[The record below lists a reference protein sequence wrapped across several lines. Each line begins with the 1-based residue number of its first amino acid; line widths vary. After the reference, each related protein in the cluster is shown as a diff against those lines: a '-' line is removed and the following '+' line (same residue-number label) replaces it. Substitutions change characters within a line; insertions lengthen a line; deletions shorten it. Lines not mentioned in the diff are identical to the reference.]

1 MTAEPT
7 ADESTITDTE
17 AVETGSTVTEPVAA
31 ESTVTDATLTDTG
44 MLETEPTVIDQESII
59 DSTLVDPDGYVY
71 DALTKTVI
79 SDATVSLYQWQTDP
93 VTQTRNKVEYTNAY
107 NVGSDTTTDENGYY
121 SFLVEAGEY
130 QIEASADNYLS
141 YAMDFTQEI
150 DETTFLL
157 PLHQIDFYLAPRYE
171 LDVNG
176 NPILIGGNPI
186 DTGISSGWASF
197 DGDVTID
204 EDLIYPGCDLN
215 IEAANSDDPFDS
227 ITVADNVVLST
238 RVLSSGDDDYEND
251 YSRGDS
257 GNITLTAPSI
267 NIGTGAMVLAH
278 AVNWGPTTYETG
290 DITFTAYDIGGVDA
304 FDVFIANT
312 DSTDT
317 EINIGSNAV
326 IKGDL
331 VQLFATSDNTVV
343 FDEDETNEDSLLD
356 QGIHTGIEFLEDF
369 DLIGGVAISEATAKI
384 SIGEGSQI
392 TADTFNAVSETRI
405 NASISPLGLGAGVA
419 VAIGNATA
427 EVTVDGNI
435 TTTGDCYLKAKT
447 DNTIQSIAS
456 ASSVAGGVA
465 FAVAVSVLNTDCT
478 VQASSTSDLDV
489 GGTLTLEA
497 ETIDRNYTM
506 ARSKTGD
513 DGTLGTAV
521 AVSYENGNTSA
532 LLDGWADADGDIN
545 VKASMTKEP
554 INISKLFGSVPSSG
568 TGVMASAGVNANS
581 WGDVADDTQL
591 AITGKVKTFVTTKVK
606 NLVSS
611 KSSEQ
616 QQDGQKTQGQT
627 RPFELAA
634 AVAVC
639 MDTNNVT
646 ARIGNPDSVDPIS
659 PCDPATVKSRG
670 AIMVYA
676 CAESQP
682 YVYSSASISEPE
694 GAPQPP
700 AGGSSGGGTQFAGS
714 AAVTVGLYDN
724 YVQAYIAEDA
734 SVDAAQDLIVRAEAL
749 NDWEFSYLVSAAQD
763 LYKAYLGLG
772 GSPTFISSD
781 GTVYVQTGNVVLV
794 EDSHTAGGEAGHY
807 YLYTADG
814 SGNPFKELLT
824 LSEVDF
830 TEAKWVDLGSLEQLY
845 SSDGEKTCN
854 PGDMVEVV
862 EGHTAGG
869 EDGHLY
875 KYVGLVPYTDVLSE
889 VDYTTADWEDQGAAW
904 QYRSSEFVRTLSLY
918 ANSCFGL
925 DNYVFNSMT
934 QSTAKGAKVSICGA
948 VTVLDLDGTAHAY
961 IAENALINQDTDPL
975 YRTGAQQVAVE
986 SKVVNETMH
995 MGGNVELPGIG
1006 GEGTSFKIKV
1016 STGGS
1021 GVGGD
1026 TAGVGGTVVII
1037 TCDNESTAE
1046 IKDGVVLYGDNL
1058 RVTADNKNFIITL
1071 AASGGESGTFG
1082 FNGTFSLIKMNNNT
1096 LAIIDNG
1103 ARVDVGDLIIP
1114 GTSSSLLVRAN
1125 DDSFVVTISG
1135 GVAMA
1140 KSVGIGASIAINEI
1154 VRDTEAAIG
1163 NPMDLLSEPIS
1174 PTWTITADGPILV
1187 EAVND
1192 GYIGSFALAAA
1203 VVKEKTPDD
1212 KKKEA
1217 PEGGGSF
1224 GLGASA
1230 EVVLNEVKDDA
1241 LAYIHDAALQST
1253 ELVIS
1258 SKNRTKILAAGGS
1271 MAIVTTKGTS
1281 VGLAGSY
1288 AQNTINNRTKA
1299 FTDNSDLALSGDFK
1313 AEADAGEKIFSFAAS
1328 GAASTSSNSVSV
1340 AGQVSINSISSA
1352 TGASIL
1358 NQSNIVASNVTLNA
1372 TDSCKILAIAGALA
1386 YGGKGGVG
1394 AAVALNDIPLTD
1406 RNTVTSSIENSDVEA
1421 SGYIDMDAASE
1432 NQIFAITAAL
1442 GASKEGMAAAAS
1454 VSINTI
1460 STDVN
1465 TYIIGKKSTGVLA
1478 DGDLTMDALDTSSI
1492 FSISGAV
1499 ALSGQASLGIAVAYN
1514 EIDNTVKTYVGDNTY
1529 VSTPASFQAKADSN
1543 ADIKTIAVGGGYGG
1557 KLSLTGSI
1565 AINNINND
1573 VLAYISDATVSADT
1587 GVLLDASND
1596 SDISAI
1602 AGAIGASSQV
1612 AIGAAVAVNNIGCT
1626 SDASDTEDGD
1636 GNDTGTQVTVTST
1649 SPTGTKSYINN
1660 SKVTSSGGPVTLT
1673 AVSEST
1679 IKNITV
1685 AGGFS
1690 GKVAIN
1696 GAVSVNNIYTDTE
1709 TFIKD
1714 CPGNIDPDLAKGVIA
1729 QGDVSLD
1736 STDNSAISA
1745 ITCNIS
1751 IAGSAGCGAAV
1762 AINNIGKNSSAN
1774 LVTASIEN
1782 SKVISNNGKVGLSAT
1797 SNTFVFNITAGAGA
1811 GGTAGVQGSVSV
1823 NNIYN
1828 EITAQIST
1836 ESVVKAQDDISLTAQ
1851 TLERKDAP
1859 LGVMQVEDDDTTVS
1873 SYDADGSDDA
1883 RDFTSIQSLAGAIA
1897 GGGTAGIGAAV
1908 ATNNIANSIYAR
1920 ITDSTVTSNEG
1931 NITLAAMSAASIET
1945 ISAAIAG
1952 SGEFSLAA
1960 GVSTNNINNEVLA
1973 YIYNSTVTSYNSAA
1987 PPEGEMY
1994 GVILTAEDTS
2004 MINSFS
2010 GQFNFSGT
2018 AGIGAAIAVNEIDN
2032 TVKAYT
2038 QDSTITTLS
2047 SLTQE
2052 ASSTAVIKTI
2062 AAGGGVSQY
2071 LAATGSVAKN
2081 TVSNDVLAYI
2091 TGSTVSADK
2100 GAAITS
2106 SNDSE
2111 IGAVAGAVS
2120 ISIGGSIGAAV
2131 AINDIGCA
2139 SNEEDSDDGQGND
2152 TGTQVNIISTNPTG
2166 TKSYI
2171 ENSKII
2177 STGGAIALSA
2187 VSNSEIKA
2195 VAAAG
2200 GGGFVAVNGA
2210 ITLNNIYT
2218 DTEAY
2223 IKGCQDD
2230 LEPSEKYVTA
2240 DGDITISATDNSA
2253 ASVIAGNVSV
2263 GIAGAGAAVSTVNI
2277 GSDTGRNKVRAY
2289 IEDSQVSSDNGA
2301 VTLEATSSAFI
2312 FNIAAGV
2319 SGGGVSIQG
2328 SVAVNN
2334 VYTDIAALI
2343 NNGSQ
2348 VTAKNDVSLS
2358 ALSQKRETI
2367 KQGMLQADDSDQEV
2381 STFDGNTTDQ
2391 DDDDQT
2397 TSHTLN
2403 TIQSLAGGVAGGG
2416 IGGLGAAVATNNI
2429 ANIIEAGIA
2438 NSTVTSD
2445 EGNVV
2450 LTADCQVTLE
2460 TVSAAVANG
2469 STFALAGAVSLNNID
2484 NQILAYVTGSEV
2496 TSNNTSDE
2504 ILEDKAVPGITIQ
2517 AIDSSTIRSMA
2528 GQLSISSS
2536 AGIGGAAAYNEI
2548 NNTVKAFV
2556 DKGTNGSVL
2565 NTSGSIIIL
2574 ASSVSTIDS
2583 ISAGGSFSCGGS
2595 VAGSVSINL
2604 IGNDTEAYI
2613 IHSTA
2618 NADDNIYLLADSE
2631 STINGCGGAMA
2642 GGLVGVGAAVVV
2654 NTVEN
2659 NTRAYADHA
2668 AIKALG
2674 TGDELNIKYWT
2685 ETGTESNDGL
2695 LKGLAII
2702 ADSDDVITMYSG
2714 ALSGGMGAVSGQVSV
2729 NKVADLTEAYI
2740 TSSNVN
2746 TTDQYG
2752 ELVKVIAHQGT
2763 DVDIYA
2769 GGLAIGGTAIGA
2781 AVDHTSILN
2790 RTAAFISN
2798 ADESGNDTT
2807 NVDPVVYAKGVEVK
2821 IVTKEDVDTFI
2832 AGAAVAGG
2840 ISVSGSASVVDID
2853 CTNDAYI
2860 KASDIFSNGD
2870 LSVRAFDTADI
2881 NTTTGTV
2888 SLSGFAGAG
2897 GAVAVNS
2904 ITNQTKAQVIGSD
2917 LNATGAIEVKAKTDD
2932 TITTLVGTAGVGVC
2946 GGLAGAVSV
2955 NSIDA
2960 TTEAVVGS
2968 GSVRSTINQNADY
2981 KPGGLFAPT
2990 ATQTV
2995 TIQADNTSTIDNT
3008 GGALAGGLYAGVGAT
3023 IDVASIKNR
3032 TVARIGTGTKIY
3044 AKGNVNIEALS
3055 DKTILSSTTT
3065 ISGGLIGISGAI
3077 SVISIG
3083 SAADSRAG
3091 EEFNRDND
3099 GDSLMQQLTGD
3110 IGINSLSV
3118 SNDGTAQRANGK
3130 VSGLAT
3136 PDLDAQLSTTQDNSS
3151 KITAAYIES
3160 AAGTSSRAVIVS
3172 DGDVMIK
3179 ASNKSYIKSEPGQ
3192 AGIGLAAIGAS
3203 IGIVNTNEITRAY
3216 IGDYGYIR
3224 AANLTVNAESNE
3236 IAMVDGTSVV
3246 GGMLMGVGANIARV
3260 TINPEVTA
3268 YTGSYSD
3275 ISTQENI
3282 EITATV
3288 VPKTSA
3294 TMDGIAVSAGVG
3306 VGVSEATA
3314 QVNPVVTAYIGNN
3327 SSIVAG
3333 SQPMT
3338 GNPILTFST
3347 AAILSGTPTLEF
3359 KNNNAAL
3366 TGNPSLTLT
3375 PDATNGDTITRS
3387 AGSWLTDSFQIGD
3400 YIRVSGTSS
3409 NNGIYQVASVSAA
3422 TLQLV
3427 DKGELTSETIN
3438 SGAQVYTGEPPT
3450 ITRSS
3455 GNWNSEGFYAGQL
3468 INVTGTANNNGYY
3481 EIWDISSNG
3490 LVMYLDSS
3498 ESLVYESVTAGPG
3511 GAAIRGELN
3520 DRIGRSTGSWINDG
3534 FEAGQ
3539 TIRIAG
3545 TTCNDGSYVV
3555 NSVSAD
3561 GKYLILESEDE
3572 FIPETATNVIITIPD
3587 LIASEVT
3594 VNARQFIPATGNT
3607 AAADAF
3613 GCSGGI
3619 LFGYNSTQATADNNS
3634 TVKAYVGQ
3642 DSILNVAGLV
3652 DINAFAFSKTN
3663 ANGDAYNGGL
3673 LAFGN
3678 NFVQANSDNTTQAYL
3693 NSGVDVEALELR
3705 VTAYEN
3711 SNNNA
3716 SAKAGAGGIV
3726 AGMGAEAST
3735 STTSSTTASIGSGNN
3750 IKVEQVLLTAD
3761 HTANF
3766 NSKVSTIT
3774 VSAVDT
3780 GGGDADNQVN
3790 ASVAANIGDNT
3801 NIEAYNIN
3809 VGASNRSVKNWL
3821 SGGAYN
3827 ADSISGG
3834 LASIPAIKSNTDIS
3848 HTTAINVGTNASLK
3862 VIGDRFNPG
3871 ALTLSALN
3879 SVYARDKVK
3888 LNCAGAVAWARAES
3902 IVNADALDADVTI
3915 GAGADLTSVGDINLS
3930 ARTTADIETSSYART
3945 TGAAGAGEGKAISYV
3960 KALNDITILGGQEGN
3975 ETTLFSEGEI
3985 NLLGGRNS
3993 ADQINTYNL
4002 KADTLLDNYTAIPI
4016 KTSPYADSTVDQ
4028 TNNITVNSR
4037 SLLECVKDA
4046 NLLTESGITVLHGEG
4061 IGNHIYRDL
4070 IDDPINTLSTTIDN
4084 KSTVRVN
4091 GTIKVGIRN
4100 RQALIINSDGSI
4112 EEQSEG
4118 VTFTRKEDSLS
4129 NALLQ
4134 ELDRLL
4140 VLSAQYSGTE
4150 AGDAFDAEIAFLMN
4164 DLEAMG
4170 NVIYVNGTPFLQRDV
4185 TVEFI
4190 VVDDVW
4196 AQSGNINVTADNLV
4210 GSGSLQAPGN
4220 AEIIITNNSPAY
4232 LRVNRLNIPATEG
4245 GNLVFNGDNLTNN
4258 SAINE
4263 SNRVTGA
4270 GVNFSS
4276 IITSATSAPPLIEV
4290 SNNYNGSG
4298 RNPDIQLMG
4307 EINNVGQPTR
4317 LGIVRISS
4325 TGSISSLADINAG
4338 ELHLDASGNFTQ
4350 SYIDTYY
4357 NVGGEPRIQWGVVS
4371 TGRETDTR
4379 TRLAAELTARD
4390 YPSGYG
4396 VMERTSISTYINT
4409 VILNE
4414 ANRNTQDP
4422 ERSEIRAANIFIAA
4436 KYLNINGMI
4445 EAGHATQEIT
4455 LGPGI
4460 NTKITLYKAN
4470 PTLSLNYLDYP
4481 LLQKSDMSFYYDP
4494 VNDRILLEDVNVHG
4508 GYIELFG
4515 QILSTGTGKVVA
4527 LDGYGTINID
4537 NQTNYSLAIQSL
4549 DTGTGSHGVVK
4560 ITDTSK
4566 TTEIGGETFYR
4577 VTQYNRV
4584 YNTGTQTYS
4593 IQTRTCWSNVKV
4605 DTVAPTTSSGS
4616 TAYYNPTTGYRY
4628 VYVNG
4633 QDAVEREKYLY
4644 RSSDWLGFDCL
4655 ARDPDDLESYERITV
4670 GDPIPLENGE
4680 YLVYEPGNSSEPY
4693 IYWYESINLSTR
4705 TLVYQH
4711 EWSEKSGFLNLGRT
4725 YYVEEWFDTGVKD
4738 VHYHSVKADYP
4749 ILIEFA
4755 GGLEGTIMVQ
4765 SSHDII
4771 LEGPVTNRLG
4781 QTTLIAGGS
4790 IEQTSNSVIA
4800 AKNITLDAGTGIG
4813 NSLAILIDLLGGT
4826 LNADTDTGNVNIREV
4841 SLGLKLGSVTTGD
4854 GNVYL
4859 TAPTNIEAASGTS
4872 LVKGSLV
4879 KLNAGGHIG
4888 TGAQPLRIDTGDVEG
4903 SGIKAAA
4910 VGDIYLKEID
4920 GTLPVFCTESVDGS
4934 IFITTVDG
4942 GVTDADAMRT
4952 KDTITAGELLRFWTD
4967 SGITGSGENGNLYTA
4982 ADINQLLI
4990 RSLQKPLADTEYR
5003 LEDLNIKG
5011 NNITLNVAEG
5021 IGDVRTF
5028 RLDFTEGTTE
5038 LPDEARLMLAAAER
5052 GDVLFY
5058 DAEDNLVDPAN
5069 GTVAYM
5075 IISVHEDVD
5084 IEADGSI
5091 AINARSDVYLG
5102 SEQDIYISSLTG
5114 GNTRIKGGAGIYG
5127 AVGSTNPLITCDDLI
5142 LEAADGAIG
5151 TTAKPIAITVRDAGS
5166 RKLTARASEEIYLT
5180 GVADAGEPGAFN
5192 IDFIYSPVNVKL
5204 AAAGFIHDANK
5215 DSMENINADSL
5226 DIIAASIGS
5235 SSNRVEIKL
5244 AADGL
5249 LKTLATAGGIYMEER
5264 YGDINV
5270 LEVTTSTGDVV
5281 LKAADAILD
5290 AQDEQAGTLTNIT
5303 GRNISLIAVNGGIG
5317 TADNYLEIN
5326 SANGGAGKFSADSNG
5341 SIYVKEQTGDL
5352 ILNQVISDAMVYLI
5366 SPGNILNGAA
5376 SGYNVEGT
5384 KFWFDAAAGAGTPA
5398 IPLLTRISNIEGTAG
5413 TGPVWITNTGG
5424 LTVGGIEADTN
5435 GINAG
5440 GAVHL
5445 TAQSPITVA
5454 EDIIAGAEIML
5465 TSVDSTNIGDDITV
5479 NSGVSVQSNGDITI
5493 RAGDNIYLVPDSL
5506 LNAVD
5511 GRVTLS
5517 GDYSNADSGVGSTI
5531 DIRGTILAL
5540 GIRATGNVD
5549 NDIFNLDVR
5558 TLSSPVTMLGGDGS
5572 DNFNVILLPDLTS
5585 YHGGARDTVT
5595 LNGQE
5600 GADIYTIDITS
5611 SSDNIINV
5619 WDTGTTAG
5627 DVLNINGTSGGD
5639 NFLLREKFIAVLQP
5653 ADNGYAEPFERIN
5666 YDSNIE
5672 DLVINSHDGDDNFY
5686 LDDNCADTVING
5698 GNGND
5703 FFQIG
5708 QMFGSARIAGDE
5720 TGILTGDEIRTV
5732 HTTRGYLS
5740 RGISEATTINGG
5752 EGGDT
5757 FSVYSNLAPLSLNGD
5772 NGNDNFMVRAFALAE
5787 GETEAQEMTNVY
5799 GGDGDDVIAY
5809 HVNAPVDIDGGNGY
5823 DTLIVIGTEFGDGF
5837 IITKDGVYGAG
5848 LNVVFCNIE
5857 AADIDGMEGDD
5868 HFFVQSTH
5876 DGMVTRIFGGLGNDT
5891 IYVNGDVIESVV
5903 TSNPDLAVIVPHDLA
5918 SIAGPL
5924 YIFGGIDEGADRTV
5938 KPGIKLPYEMDVP
5951 LPVISTDVDET
5962 QMQDTLYIYHED
5974 ADSSSGTLTADNLSG
5989 LGMGTYLT
5997 LNTGSDEAPNWVT
6010 YNGGITYQDL
6020 EIMEI
6025 LLGAENDTMTITGSA
6040 GGAITAV
6047 HGGGGSDTITVTGN
6061 SGALVIYGDSRE
6073 DNTRYSSSDPTVA
6086 SWYAHSFSNP
6096 DNDTIDASAS
6106 SYGVIVYGGP
6116 GDDTI
6121 TGSQGGDHLA
6131 GGLGIDTIYGE
6142 DGNDIIY
6149 GDSGFNVDLWN
6160 RLIEVPTTETVSG
6173 DTIYGGGGNDIVF
6186 GDHGIITQAGQMAG
6200 ILKAANPA
6208 DIEKIQAPNV
6218 FNNGPDIGIDTIY
6231 GEDGDDILLGC
6242 EGNDTIK
6249 AGEGNNTVLGDY
6261 GWITMN
6267 GGVFTRIQTTDA
6279 QYGSNDT
6286 IITGT
6291 GDDSI
6296 LGGAEGDTIQ
6306 AGAGNDLVLGDF
6318 GWITMDSGLFT
6329 RIETADE
6336 QYGGSDSI
6344 TTENG
6349 DDIILGG
6356 AAGDTIYAGEGND
6369 IILGDLGEIGL
6380 TDGIINLIEAIDV
6393 PYGGNDFIYGNTG
6406 SDIIIGGSY
6415 TDTIE
6420 GEAGDDLI
6428 FGDNVRLAA
6437 GTGSNVAY
6445 TRYRMLAG
6453 ETIYDENGNA
6463 LIGTDPQVYIGMA
6476 SFWSGYE
6483 ITLNNDG
6490 VVGDDVLFGGD
6501 GDDMI
6506 FGQRGLD
6513 TIYGGNNDDYI
6524 EGGCG
6529 TDTIYGDMGQ
6539 DDIIGGNSNLFGLN
6553 YDNREDG
6560 IDYIYG
6566 GSGTDLDRNTIGD
6579 DTADG
6584 HAADAD
6590 VILGDNGNIYRL
6602 VDSSGNYLTFNYDN
6616 YGDLKIVPRAV
6627 TLIDYTPGGADFD
6640 EAAAAYDIGGADVI
6654 HGEAGDDVIYGM
6666 TGNDIL
6672 YGEGQDDDLI
6682 GGWGNDW
6689 ISGGTGIDG
6698 ILGDDGHIYTSR
6710 NGTAEPLYGIE
6721 ATAETYI
6728 EGAKTLTATTYVTG
6742 ELNKIANLMP
6752 FNVAPAGYSED
6763 PVFFDPAYADDILYG
6778 GLGSD
6783 FIHGGSGDDAIS
6795 GTEALPVYYDNP
6807 YNVGDVLKYDATTSL
6822 FAAYNPNEPM
6832 TKVMVDTEGHWVA
6845 SGGMEFLLNFET
6857 QELDGNDIIFGDLG
6871 NDWLVGGPG
6880 KDQLFGGFGDDL
6892 LNADDDHNSA
6902 DNNTAADVPP
6912 TGLPAD
6918 YYDDIVFGGGG
6929 RDVMISS
6936 SEGDRM
6942 VDWTGEYN
6950 SYIVPSAK
6958 FGPGGV
6964 FRYSNNAIEAFLYE
6978 LAISGGADANAGSYV
6993 DGADPARYYEPYGEI
7008 GLVTVKDPYASDL
7021 NGAPRDPQPGNKG
7034 GTKTKT
7040 K

>member
-1 MTAEPT
+1 MADPELSASGTDETEAGELNGTEIIELTDSETA
-7 ADESTITDTE
+7 AIMNSDDLLLDES
-17 AVETGSTVTEPVAA
+17 GQ
-31 ESTVTDATLTDTG
+31 ES
-44 MLETEPTVIDQESII
+44 VIDSN
-59 DSTLVDPDGYVY
+59 LVDPFGYVY
-71 DALTKTVI
+71 DAITKTII
-79 SDATVSLYQWQTDP
+79 SDAIVSLYQYDGT
-93 VTQTRNKVEYTNAY
+93 TLYTNAANQNPY
-107 NVGSDTTTDENGYY
+107 TTSDDGSY
-121 SFLVEAGEY
+121 SFLVEPGEY
-130 QIEASADNYLS
+130 QIEASHENYIP
-141 YAMDFTQEI
+141 YAFNFTQESI
-150 DETTFLL
+150 IA
-157 PLHQIDFYLAPRYE
+157 LHQIDFYLAPRYE

-176 NPILIGGNPI
+176 DPILVGGNPVA
-186 DTGISSGWASF
+186 TGISSGWVSL
-197 DGDVTID
+197 DGNAIIN
-204 EDLIYPGCDLN
+204 EDLIYPGYDLS
-215 IEAANSDDPFDS
+215 IEAADSEDPFNS
-227 ITVADNVVLST
+227 ISVGDNVVIST
-238 RVLSSGDDDYEND
+238 RVLASGDDDYVLD

-257 GNITLTAPSI
+257 GSITLTAPSI
-267 NIGTGAMVLAH
+267 HIGNGAMILAH
-278 AVNWGPTTYETG
+278 TVDWGPLTYEPG
-290 DITFTAYDIGGVDA
+290 DITLTAYDIGGTDA
-304 FDVFIANT
+304 FDLLIANT

-317 EINIGSNAV
+317 EIIIGSNAV
-326 IKGDL
+326 IKGNT
-331 VQLFATSDNTVV
+331 VQMFATSDNTVV
-343 FDEDETNEDSLLD
+343 FAEDESDEASLMD
-356 QGIHTGIEFLEDF
+356 QIIETGIEFLEDF
-369 DLIGGVAISEATAKI
+369 DLIGGVAISKADAKI
-384 SIGEGSQI
+384 SIGEGSHI

-405 NASISPLGLGAGVA
+405 NASASPLGLGAGVA
-419 VAIGNATA
+419 VVIGNAAA
-427 EVTVDGNI
+427 EVIVDGNI

-447 DNTIQSIAS
+447 DNTLQSVAS

-465 FAVAVSVLNTDCT
+465 FAVAVSVLNSDST
-478 VQASSTSDLDV
+478 VQASSTSELDI
-489 GGTLTLEA
+489 GGNLTLEA
-497 ETIDRNYTM
+497 ETIDRNYTL

-513 DGTLGTAV
+513 DGTVGVAV
-521 AVSYENGNTSA
+521 AVSYENGNTEA
-532 LLDGWADADGDIN
+532 LLDGWADVDGDIN
-545 VKASMTKEP
+545 VNALMKKEP
-554 INISKLFGSVPSSG
+554 INITKLFGSIPSAG
-568 TGVMASAGVNANS
+568 TGVVASAGVNTSA
-581 WGDVADDTQL
+581 WGDVSDDMQL
-591 AITGKVKTFVTTKVK
+591 AITAKVKTFVTTKVK

-611 KSSEQ
+611 KSSAQ

-627 RPFELAA
+627 SPFELAA
-634 AVAVC
+634 AVAIC

-670 AIMVYA
+670 TIMVYA

-682 YVYSSASISEPE
+682 YVYSSGSISEPE
-694 GAPQPP
+694 GASQPP
-700 AGGSSGGGTQFAGS
+700 AGGSSDGGTKFAGS
-714 AAVTVGLYDN
+714 AAVTVGIYDN

-734 SVDAAQDLIVRAEAL
+734 SVDAAHDLIIRAEAL
-749 NDWEFSYLVSAAQD
+749 NDWEFSYLLSAAQD
-763 LYKAYLGLG
+763 LFKAYLGMG
-772 GSPTFISSD
+772 GSPTFSSSD

-794 EDSHTAGGEAGHY
+794 KDTHTAGGEAGHY
-807 YLYTADG
+807 YMYMADG
-814 SGNPFKELLT
+814 SGDPFKELLT
-824 LSEVDF
+824 LSDVDY
-830 TEAKWVDLGSLEQLY
+830 TGAKWLDLGSLEQMY
-845 SSDGEKTCN
+845 SSDGETTCN
-854 PGDMVEVV
+854 NGDMIEVV
-862 EGHTAGG
+862 EGHTTGG
-869 EDGHLY
+869 EAGHLY
-875 KYVGLVPYTDVLSE
+875 KYIGSVPYTGVLSE
-889 VDYTTADWEDQGAAW
+889 VDYTNTENWEDLGATW
-904 QYRSSEFVRTLSLY
+904 QYRGSEFVRTLSLY

-961 IAENALINQDTDPL
+961 IAENALINQDSDPL
-975 YRTGAQQVAVE
+975 YRTGLQQVAVE

-995 MGGNVELPGIG
+995 MGGNVELPGIS

-1016 STGGS
+1016 TPGGS

-1026 TAGVGGTVVII
+1026 TIGVGGTVLII

-1046 IKDGVVLYGDNL
+1046 IKEGVALYGDNL
-1058 RVTADNKNFIITL
+1058 RVTADNKNFIVTL

-1082 FNGTFSLIKMNNNT
+1082 FNGTFSLVKMNNTT

-1103 ARVDVGDLIIP
+1103 ARVEVGDLLIP
-1114 GTSSSLLVRAN
+1114 GTNSSLLVRAN

-1154 VRDTEAAIG
+1154 VRDTEAYIG
-1163 NPMDLLSEPIS
+1163 NPLEDLLSEGKPVS
-1174 PTWTITADGPILV
+1174 AFTVSSDGPILV
-1187 EAVND
+1187 EAANG

-1212 KKKEA
+1212 KKQEA

-1230 EVVLNEVKDDA
+1230 EVVLNEIKDDA

-1253 ELVIS
+1253 NLVIS
-1258 SKNRTKILAAGGS
+1258 SNNRTKILAAGGS

-1288 AQNTINNRTKA
+1288 AQNTIDNRTKS
-1299 FTDNSDLALSGDFK
+1299 FTDNSDLQLSGDFK

-1358 NQSNIVASNVTLNA
+1358 NQSNIIASNVTLKA
-1372 TDSCKILAIAGALA
+1372 SDSCQILAIAGALA
-1386 YGGKGGVG
+1386 YGGKGGIG
-1394 AAVALNDIPLTD
+1394 AAVALNDIPLSG
-1406 RNTVTSSIENSDVEA
+1406 RNAVTSSIENSDVDA
-1421 SGYIDMDAASE
+1421 SGYIDMDASSE
-1432 NQIFAITAAL
+1432 NQIFSITAAL

-1460 STDVN
+1460 ATDVN
-1465 TYIIGKKSTGVLA
+1465 TNIIGKKSTGVVS
-1478 DGDLTMDALDTSSI
+1478 DGALTMDAVDTSSI

-1499 ALSGQASLGIAVAYN
+1499 ALSGQASLGLAVAYN
-1514 EIDNTVKTYVGDNTY
+1514 EIDNTVQAYVGENAY

-1573 VLAYISDATVSADT
+1573 VLAYISNATVSADT

-1596 SDISAI
+1596 SNISAI

-1612 AIGAAVAVNNIGCT
+1612 AIGAAVAVNNIGCSSEANNT
-1626 SDASDTEDGD
+1626 QDGE
-1636 GNDTGTQVTVTST
+1636 GNDSGTQVTVTST
-1649 SPTGTKSYINN
+1649 SPTGTKSYIYN
-1660 SKVTSSGGPVTLT
+1660 SKVTSSTGPVTLT
-1673 AVSEST
+1673 AVSDSS

-1696 GAVSVNNIYTDTE
+1696 GAVSVNNIFTDTE

-1714 CPGNIDPDLAKGVIA
+1714 CPDNIDPDLAKGVIA
-1729 QGDVSLD
+1729 QGGVTLI
-1736 STDNSAISA
+1736 STDNAAISA

-1762 AINNIGKNSSAN
+1762 AINNIGSSGNTN

-1782 SKVISNNGKVGLSAT
+1782 SQVTSEEGGVSLTAT
-1797 SNTFVFNITAGAGA
+1797 SNAFVFNITAGAGA
-1811 GGTAGVQGSVSV
+1811 GGTAGVQGSVSI
-1823 NNIYN
+1823 NSIYS
-1828 EITAQIST
+1828 EITAQIIT
-1836 ESVVKAQDDISLTAQ
+1836 GSVVQAKDDITLTAES
-1851 TLERKDAP
+1851 LERKDAP

-1873 SYDADGSDDA
+1873 SYDGDGNDDP

-1908 ATNNIANSIYAR
+1908 ATNNVSNSIYAR
-1920 ITDSTVTSNEG
+1920 ITDSSVTSDEG
-1931 NITLAAMSAASIET
+1931 NVSLAGTSGASIET

-1952 SGEFSLAA
+1952 SGTFSLAA
-1960 GVSTNNINNEVLA
+1960 GVSTNSIHNEVLA
-1973 YIYNSTVTSYNSAA
+1973 YIFNSTVTSSNNST
-1987 PPEGEMY
+1987 PPEGEVY

-2004 MINSFS
+2004 IINSCS

-2018 AGIGAAIAVNEIDN
+2018 AGIGAAVAVNEIHN

-2038 QDSTITTLS
+2038 QNSIITTLS

-2071 LAATGSVAKN
+2071 LSLTGSVAKN

-2091 TGSTVSADK
+2091 IGSTVSADK
-2100 GAAITS
+2100 GVAVTS

-2120 ISIGGSIGAAV
+2120 ISIGGSVGAAI
-2131 AINDIGCA
+2131 AINDIGCI
-2139 SNEEDSDDGQGND
+2139 SSENDSEE
-2152 TGTQVNIISTNPTG
+2152 TGTQVEITSTSPSATR
-2166 TKSYI
+2166 SYI
-2171 ENSKII
+2171 ENSKITATSGTI
-2177 STGGAIALSA
+2177 NLSA
-2187 VSNSEIKA
+2187 VSNSQIKA

-2210 ITLNNIYT
+2210 ITVNNIYT
-2218 DTEAY
+2218 NTEAY
-2223 IKGCQDD
+2223 ITGCQDN

-2263 GIAGAGAAVSTVNI
+2263 GIAGAGAALSTVNI
-2277 GSDTGRNKVRAY
+2277 GSSIQPNQVRAY
-2289 IEDSQVSSDNGA
+2289 IQNSRVTSTNGA
-2301 VTLEATSSAFI
+2301 ISLEATSSAFI
-2312 FNIAAGV
+2312 FNIASGV

-2328 SVAVNN
+2328 SVAINN

-2343 NNGSQ
+2343 NTGSD
-2348 VTAKNDVSLS
+2348 VSAKNDVSLS

-2367 KQGMLQADDSDQEV
+2367 PQGMLQAGDSDVEV
-2381 STFDGNTTDQ
+2381 STFDGDTTDQ
-2391 DDDDQT
+2391 DDDGQAT
-2397 TSHTLN
+2397 NHTLK

-2416 IGGLGAAVATNNI
+2416 CGGLGAAVATNNI
-2429 ANIIEAGIA
+2429 ANKIQAGIV
-2438 NSTVTSD
+2438 NSKVTSS
-2445 EGNVV
+2445 EGNVI
-2450 LTADCQVTLE
+2450 LITNSEATLE
-2460 TVSAAVANG
+2460 TVSAAIANG

-2484 NQILAYVTGSEV
+2484 NQVLAYMTGSEV
-2496 TSNNTSDE
+2496 TSNNTSNE
-2504 ILEDKAVPGITIQ
+2504 IVEGEEVPGITIQ
-2517 AIDSSTIRSMA
+2517 AIDSSTIRSLA

-2556 DKGTNGSVL
+2556 DQGTTGSILNTTGSVL
-2565 NTSGSIIIL
+2565 IL

-2604 IGNDTEAYI
+2604 IGNITEAYI
-2613 IHSTA
+2613 VNSTA

-2631 STINGCGGAMA
+2631 SIINGYGGAMA

-2659 NTRAYADHA
+2659 TTRAYVDHA
-2668 AIKALG
+2668 VIEALG
-2674 TGDELNIKYWT
+2674 TGDELNTKDWT
-2685 ETGTESNDGL
+2685 EDGTESNDAL
-2695 LKGLAII
+2695 HQGLAII
-2702 ADSDDVITMYSG
+2702 ADCDDVITMYSG

-2740 TSSNVN
+2740 ASSTVN
-2746 TTDQYG
+2746 SADQYG

-2807 NVDPVVYAKGVEVK
+2807 NVDSVVYANGVEVK
-2821 IVTKEDVDTFI
+2821 TVTKEDVDTYI
-2832 AGAAVAGG
+2832 AGAALAGGVSVAG
-2840 ISVSGSASVVDID
+2840 SVSVVDID
-2853 CTNDAYI
+2853 CSNDAYI
-2860 KASDIFSNGD
+2860 KSSDVFSNGN
-2870 LSVRAFDTADI
+2870 LYVLAYDTADI
-2881 NTTTGTV
+2881 NTITGAV

-2897 GAVAVNS
+2897 GAAAVNS

-2917 LNATGAIEVKAKTDD
+2917 LNATGAIEIKAKTSD
-2932 TITTLVGTAGVGVC
+2932 TITTLVGTAGVGATA
-2946 GGLAGAVSV
+2946 GLAGAVSV
-2955 NSIDA
+2955 NSID
-2960 TTEAVVGS
+2960 TITEAVVRS
-2968 GSVRSTINQNADY
+2968 GSVRSNINQNANF
-2981 KPGGLFAPT
+2981 KPGGMFAPDT
-2990 ATQTV
+2990 TQTV
-2995 TIQADNTSTIDNT
+2995 TIKADNTSTIDNT

-3044 AKGNVNIEALS
+3044 AKGNVNVEARS
-3055 DKTILSSTTT
+3055 NKTIESSTTT
-3065 ISGGLIGISGAI
+3065 ISGGLVGISGAI
-3077 SVISIG
+3077 SVITIG

-3091 EEFNRDND
+3091 EEFNRDN
-3099 GDSLMQQLTGD
+3099 GGKTLLQQLTGD
-3110 IGINSLSV
+3110 INLDALSV

-3130 VSGLAT
+3130 LSGLST
-3136 PDLDAQLSTTQDNSS
+3136 PDVNGLLSTTQDNSS

-3160 AAGTSSRAVIVS
+3160 ATGTSSQVVIVS
-3172 DGDVMIK
+3172 DGDVLIK
-3179 ASNKSYIKSEPGQ
+3179 AINTSYIKSEPGQ
-3192 AGIGLAAIGAS
+3192 AGIGLAGAVGAS
-3203 IGIVNTNEITRAY
+3203 IGIVNSNEKTIAY

-3236 IAMVDGTSVV
+3236 TALVDGSAVV
-3246 GGMLMGVGANIARV
+3246 GGVLFGVGANIARV

-3294 TMDGIAVSAGVG
+3294 TMDGIAVSAGIG
-3306 VGVSEATA
+3306 IGVSDATA

-3338 GNPILTFST
+3338 GNPTLTFTT
-3347 AAILSGTPTLEF
+3347 AAILSGTPTLVF
-3359 KNNNAAL
+3359 QNNSATL
-3366 TGNPSLTLT
+3366 TGNPSLTFT

-3387 AGSWLTDSFQIGD
+3387 TGSWLTDNFQIGD
-3400 YIRVSGTSS
+3400 YIRVSDTSS

-3422 TLQLV
+3422 TLNLV
-3427 DKGELTSETIN
+3427 DKGDLTSETVN
-3438 SGAQVYTGEPPT
+3438 SGAQVYTNNPPT

-3481 EIWDISSNG
+3481 EIWNISANG
-3490 LVMYLDSS
+3490 LIMYLDPS
-3498 ESLVYESVTAGPG
+3498 ESLGYESVTAGPG
-3511 GAAIRGELN
+3511 GAAIKGELN
-3520 DRIGRSTGSWINDG
+3520 DRIGRNTGSWTADG
-3534 FEAGQ
+3534 FQAGQ
-3539 TIRIAG
+3539 VIRIAG
-3545 TTCNDGSYVV
+3545 TTSNDGSYVV
-3555 NSVSAD
+3555 NSISAD

-3613 GCSGGI
+3613 GCSGGT
-3619 LFGYNSTQATADNNS
+3619 LYGHNSTQATADNTS

-3652 DINAFAFSKTN
+3652 DINAFAFSKTY

-3678 NFVQANSDNTTQAYL
+3678 NVVQANSDNTTQAYL

-3705 VTAYEN
+3705 VTAYDN

-3716 SAKAGAGGIV
+3716 SAKAGAGGVV
-3726 AGMGAEAST
+3726 AGMGAEAET
-3735 STTSSTTASIGSGNN
+3735 SSTSSTTASIGSGNN
-3750 IKVEQVLLTAD
+3750 IKVEQLLLTAD

-3780 GGGDADNQVN
+3780 GGGEADNQVN

-3801 NIEAYNIN
+3801 NVEAYNIIIS
-3809 VGASNRSVKNWL
+3809 ASNRSVKNWL
-3821 SGGAYN
+3821 SGSAYN

-3834 LASIPAIKSNTDIS
+3834 LASVPAIKSNTDIS
-3848 HTTAINVGTNASLK
+3848 HTTAINVGSDASLK
-3862 VIGDRFNPG
+3862 VIGDRFDPG
-3871 ALTLSALN
+3871 ALTLNALN
-3879 SVYARDKVK
+3879 SVYARDKVR

-3930 ARTTADIETSSYART
+3930 ARTIADIETSSYART
-3945 TGAAGAGEGKAISYV
+3945 TGAAGAGEGKAKSYV

-3985 NLLGGRNS
+3985 NLLAGRNS

-4002 KADTLLDNYTAIPI
+4002 KADTLLDNYTAIPF

-4070 IDDPINTLSTTIDN
+4070 IDDPINTLSSTIDN
-4084 KSTVRVN
+4084 KSTVRVD

-4100 RQALIINSDGSI
+4100 RQALIINSDGTI

-4150 AGDAFDAEIAFLMN
+4150 AGAAFDAEIAFLMN

-4170 NVIYVNGTPFLQRDV
+4170 NIIYVNGTPFLQRDV

-4196 AQSGNINVTADNLV
+4196 AQSANINVTGDYLL

-4220 AEIIITNNSPAY
+4220 TEIIITNNSPAY

-4245 GNLVFNGDNLTNN
+4245 GSLVFNGDNLTNN
-4258 SAINE
+4258 SAIDE
-4263 SNRVTGA
+4263 SNRGMGA

-4276 IITSATSAPPLIEV
+4276 ITTSATSAPPLIEV
-4290 SNNYNGSG
+4290 SNNYNGLG

-4325 TGSISSLADINAG
+4325 TGSISSLSDINAG
-4338 ELHLDASGNFTQ
+4338 ELHIDASGNFTQ

-4371 TGRETDTR
+4371 NGRETDTR
-4379 TRLAAELTARD
+4379 IRLAAELTARD
-4390 YPSGYG
+4390 YPSDYNDG
-4396 VMERTSISTYINT
+4396 ERSSITTYINT

-4414 ANRNTQDP
+4414 ANRNNQDP
-4422 ERSEIRAANIFIAA
+4422 ERSEIRAANVFIAA

-4445 EAGHATQEIT
+4445 EAGHAMQEIT
-4455 LGPGI
+4455 LGNEI
-4460 NTKITLYKAN
+4460 NYKIAQYKAK
-4470 PTLSLNYLDYP
+4470 PTLSLNYLDY
-4481 LLQKSDMSFYYDP
+4481 LLVQKADMKFYYDP
-4494 VNDRILLEDVNVHG
+4494 VNDCIVLEDVNVHG

-4527 LDGYGTINID
+4527 LDGYGTININ

-4549 DTGTGSHGVVK
+4549 DTGTGSHGVIK

-4584 YNTGTQTYS
+4584 YNTGSQTYS

-4605 DTVAPTTSSGS
+4605 DTAAPTTSSGS
-4616 TAYYNPTTGYRY
+4616 TSYYNPTTGYRY

-4655 ARDPDDLESYERITV
+4655 SRDPDDLEWYERITV
-4670 GDPIPLENGE
+4670 GAPIPLENGE
-4680 YLVYEPGNSSEPY
+4680 YLVYEPGNSSQPY
-4693 IYWYESINLSTR
+4693 MYWYESINLSTR
-4705 TLVYQH
+4705 TMVYQH

-4755 GGLEGTIMVQ
+4755 GGLEGIIIVQ

-4771 LEGPVTNRLG
+4771 LEGPITNRLG

-4790 IEQTSNSVIA
+4790 IEQTSDSVIA
-4800 AKNITLDAGTGIG
+4800 SKNITLDAGTGIG

-4841 SLGLKLGSVTTGD
+4841 SLGLKLGSVSTGD

-4859 TAPTNIEAASGTS
+4859 TAPTNMEAASGTS
-4872 LVKGSLV
+4872 LVKGNLV
-4879 KLNAGGHIG
+4879 DLTAGGHIG
-4888 TGAQPLRIDTGDVEG
+4888 TGAQPLRIDTGDSEG

-4910 VGDIYLKEID
+4910 GGDIHLKEID
-4920 GTLPVFCTESVDGS
+4920 GTLPVFYIASTDGS
-4934 IFITTVDG
+4934 VFITTVDG
-4942 GVTDADAMRT
+4942 GLTDADAMRT
-4952 KDTITAGELLRFWTD
+4952 KDTITTGELLGFWTE
-4967 SGITGSGENGNLYTA
+4967 SGIIGSGENGNLYTA
-4982 ADINQLLI
+4982 ADINQLLLK
-4990 RSLQKPLADTEYR
+4990 SLQKPLADTEYR
-5003 LEDLNIKG
+5003 FEDLNISG
-5011 NNITLNVAEG
+5011 NDITLNVAQG

-5052 GDVLFY
+5052 GDVIFY
-5058 DAEDNLVDPAN
+5058 DADDNPVDPAS

-5084 IEADGSI
+5084 IEAAGKISVQAGS
-5091 AINARSDVYLG
+5091 NVYLG
-5102 SEQDIYISSLTG
+5102 SEEDVNLHSLTG
-5114 GNTRIKGGAGIYG
+5114 GNTRIKSGAGIYG
-5127 AVGSTNPLITCDDLI
+5127 AAGSANPLITCDDLV

-5151 TTAKPIAITVRDAGS
+5151 TTAKPISIAVRDAGS
-5166 RKLTARASEEIYLT
+5166 RKLTARSSEEIYLT
-5180 GVADAGEPGAFN
+5180 GVASGGQPGAFN
-5192 IDFIYSPVNVKL
+5192 IDFIYSPAPIKIV
-5204 AAAGFIHDANK
+5204 AAGFIRDANA

-5226 DIIAASIGS
+5226 DITAGTIGS
-5235 SSNRVEIKL
+5235 SSNRLEIKL

-5249 LKTLATAGGIYMEER
+5249 LKAIAAAGGIYMEELLS
-5264 YGDINV
+5264 DINV

-5281 LKAADAILD
+5281 LKAAGSILD
-5290 AQDEQAGTLTNIT
+5290 AQDEQAGPLTNIA
-5303 GRNISLIAVNGGIG
+5303 GLNINLIAVNGGVG

-5326 SANGGAGKFSADSNG
+5326 SANGGAGKFSADSHDN
-5341 SIYVKEQTGDL
+5341 IYIKEQSGDL
-5352 ILNQVISDAMVYLI
+5352 TLNQVVSDAMIYLI
-5366 SPGNILNGAA
+5366 SPGNILNGASA
-5376 SGYNVEGT
+5376 GYNVDGT
-5384 KFWFDAAAGAGTPA
+5384 KFWFATGAGVGTEA
-5398 IPLLTRISNIEGTAG
+5398 APLQTRINNIEGTAG
-5413 TGPVWITNTGG
+5413 TGPVWVINTGG
-5424 LTVGGIEADTN
+5424 LNVGGIEAGTN

-5440 GAVHL
+5440 GAVYL

-5454 EDIIAGAEIML
+5454 EDIMAGAEVVL
-5465 TSVDSTNIGDDITV
+5465 TSTDSPNTGDNITV
-5479 NSGVSVQSNGDITI
+5479 NSGVTVQSNGGITMN
-5493 RAGDNIYLVPDSL
+5493 AGDDIFLVSGSL
-5506 LNAVD
+5506 LNAINGAVA
-5511 GRVTLS
+5511 LL
-5517 GDYSNADSGVGSTI
+5517 GDYGNADSGVGSTV
-5531 DIRGTILAL
+5531 DIKGTILAL
-5540 GIRATGNVD
+5540 DIDVTGNTD
-5549 NDIFNLDVR
+5549 DDIFNLDVR
-5558 TLSSPVTMLGGDGS
+5558 TLSCPVTMLGGNGNDS
-5572 DNFNVILLPDLTS
+5572 FNIHLLPDLTT
-5585 YHGGARDTVT
+5585 YHNDVRDTVT
-5595 LNGQE
+5595 LDGQE
-5600 GADIYTIDITS
+5600 GADVYTIDVTS

-5619 WDTGTTAG
+5619 WDTGTAAG
-5627 DVLNINGTSGGD
+5627 DVLNINGTSGAD
-5639 NFLLREKFIAVLQP
+5639 NFLLREKFIAVLQGSRE
-5653 ADNGYAEPFERIN
+5653 NGYADAFERIN
-5666 YDSNIE
+5666 YDSQIE
-5672 DLVINSHDGDDNFY
+5672 NLIINSLAGDDSFY
-5686 LDDNCADTVING
+5686 LDDNCTLTEING
-5698 GNGND
+5698 GDDSD

-5708 QMFGSARIAGDE
+5708 QMFGSARVSGDE

-5740 RGISEATTINGG
+5740 RGISEETTINGG

-5757 FSVYSNLAPLSLNGD
+5757 FSVYSNLAPLDLNGD
-5772 NGNDNFMVRAFALAE
+5772 NGNDMFMVRAFALAE
-5787 GETEAQEMTNVY
+5787 GETESQEMTNVY

-5809 HVNAPVDIDGGNGY
+5809 HINAPVDIDGGNGY
-5823 DTLIVIGTEFGDGF
+5823 DTLIVIGTEFGDAF
-5837 IITKDGVYGAG
+5837 IVTADGVFGAG
-5848 LNVVFCNIE
+5848 LNVVFCNVE
-5857 AADIDGMEGDD
+5857 AVDIDGMEGDD
-5868 HFFVQSTH
+5868 HFFVQSTNSSL
-5876 DGMVTRIFGGLGNDT
+5876 VTRIFGGLGNDNFY
-5891 IYVNGDVIESVV
+5891 INGDVIEAVV
-5903 TSNPDLAVIVPHDLA
+5903 TSNPDLIIIVPHDLA

-5924 YIFGGIDEGADRTV
+5924 YIFGGVDEGADRTV
-5938 KPGIKLPYEMDVP
+5938 QPGVILPYESDVD
-5951 LPVISTDVDET
+5951 LPEIDADVDET
-5962 QMQDTLYIYHED
+5962 EMQDALYVYHED
-5974 ADSSSGTLTADNLSG
+5974 AGSSSGTLTAENLSG
-5989 LGMGTYLT
+5989 LGMGTDLT
-5997 LNTGSDEAPNWVT
+5997 LNTGTEDIPNWIT
-6010 YNGGITYQDL
+6010 YKGGITYQDL

-6025 LLGAENDTMTITGSA
+6025 LLGAEDDEMAINDSA
-6040 GGAITAV
+6040 AGTITAV
-6047 HGGGGSDTITVTGN
+6047 HGGGGSDTITVFGN
-6061 SGALVIYGDSRE
+6061 SGPLVIYGDSQE
-6073 DNTRYSSSDPTVA
+6073 DGSRYSSDDAAQA

-6096 DNDTIDASAS
+6096 GSDIIDASAS
-6106 SYGVIVYGGP
+6106 VFGVIVYGGP
-6116 GDDTI
+6116 GDDDI
-6121 TGSQGGDHLA
+6121 SGSQGGDHLA

-6160 RLIEVPTTETVSG
+6160 RVIAVPTTEAVSS
-6173 DTIYGGGGNDIVF
+6173 DTIYGGSGNDIVF
-6186 GDHGIITQAGQMAG
+6186 GDHGIITQTGRDAG
-6200 ILKAANPA
+6200 ILTVATTGEV
-6208 DIEKIQAPNV
+6208 DVIETTNIST
-6218 FNNGPDIGIDTIY
+6218 GGDDTIN
-6231 GEDGDDILLGC
+6231 GDAGDDIL
-6242 EGNDTIK
+6242 
-6249 AGEGNNTVLGDY
+6249 
-6261 GWITMN
+6261 
-6267 GGVFTRIQTTDA
+6267 
-6279 QYGSNDT
+6279 
-6286 IITGT
+6286 
-6291 GDDSI
+6291 
-6296 LGGAEGDTIQ
+6296 
-6306 AGAGNDLVLGDF
+6306 
-6318 GWITMDSGLFT
+6318 
-6329 RIETADE
+6329 
-6336 QYGGSDSI
+6336 
-6344 TTENG
+6344 
-6349 DDIILGG
+6349 
-6356 AAGDTIYAGEGND
+6356 
-6369 IILGDLGEIGL
+6369 
-6380 TDGIINLIEAIDV
+6380 
-6393 PYGGNDFIYGNTG
+6393 
-6406 SDIIIGGSY
+6406 IGGSG
-6415 TDTIE
+6415 TDTIS
-6420 GEAGDDLI
+6420 GDADQDLI

-6437 GTGSNVAY
+6437 GTGSNMAY
-6445 TRYRMLAG
+6445 TRYRMLTG
-6453 ETIYDENGNA
+6453 DTIYDADDNA
-6463 LIGTDPQVYIGMA
+6463 LIGSEPQAYSGLA
-6476 SFWSGYE
+6476 PFWSGYE
-6483 ITLNNDG
+6483 ITVNNDG
-6490 VVGDDVLFGGD
+6490 AFGDDILSGGD
-6501 GDDMI
+6501 GNDMI
-6506 FGQRGLD
+6506 FGQSGNDLIR
-6513 TIYGGNNDDYI
+6513 GGNHDDYI

-6529 TDTIYGDMGQ
+6529 NDTIFGDLGQ
-6539 DDIIGGNSNLFGLN
+6539 DDIIGGNSNLFGLTEAEM
-6553 YDNREDG
+6553 RQDG
-6560 IDYIYG
+6560 GDTIYG
-6566 GSGTDLDRNTIGD
+6566 GSGTDLARNTMGD
-6579 DTADG
+6579 ETADG

-6602 VDSSGNYLTFNYDN
+6602 VDSEGNYLIFNYDN
-6616 YGDLKIVPRAV
+6616 YSSLKIVPRAV
-6627 TLIDYTPGGADFD
+6627 TLIDYTPGGPDYNAVD
-6640 EAAAAYDIGGADVI
+6640 AAFDIGGNDII

-6689 ISGGTGIDG
+6689 ISGGTGDDG
-6698 ILGDDGHIYTSR
+6698 ILGDDGRIYTSR
-6710 NGTAEPLYGIE
+6710 NGTAEPLYGIA
-6721 ATAETYI
+6721 ATIETEI
-6728 EGAKTLTATTYVTG
+6728 SGAKTLVSTIYITG
-6742 ELNKIANLMP
+6742 QLNKSVNLTP
-6752 FNVAPAGYSED
+6752 FNVAPTDYIDGD
-6763 PVFFDPAYADDILYG
+6763 PVFFDPLYADDIIYG
-6778 GLGSD
+6778 GLGND
-6783 FIHGGSGDDAIS
+6783 FLHGGSGDDAIS
-6795 GTEALPVYYDNP
+6795 GAEALPVYYDNP
-6807 YNVGDVLKYDATTSL
+6807 RNVGDVLKYDETTTL
-6822 FAAYNPNEPM
+6822 FAAYNPSAPM
-6832 TKVMVDTEGHWVA
+6832 QKIMVDENGNWVS

-6857 QELDGNDIIFGDLG
+6857 AELDGNDVIFGDLG

-6880 KDQLFGGFGDDL
+6880 RDQLFGGFGDDL
-6892 LNADDDHNSA
+6892 LNADDDHDSA
-6902 DNNTAADVPP
+6902 KNNTDADSPP
-6912 TGLPAD
+6912 PGQPTD
-6918 YYDDIVFGGGG
+6918 YYDDTLFGGGG
-6929 RDVMISS
+6929 RDVLIAS

-6950 SYIVPSAK
+6950 SYIVPSSK
-6958 FGPGGV
+6958 FGPGTV
-6964 FRYSNNAIEAFLYE
+6964 IRYSTKAIESYLYL
-6978 LAISGGADANAGSYV
+6978 LAISSGADASAGSYV

-7008 GLVTVKDPYASDL
+7008 GLVTVKDPYSKDM

-7034 GTKTKT
+7034 GTKDKT